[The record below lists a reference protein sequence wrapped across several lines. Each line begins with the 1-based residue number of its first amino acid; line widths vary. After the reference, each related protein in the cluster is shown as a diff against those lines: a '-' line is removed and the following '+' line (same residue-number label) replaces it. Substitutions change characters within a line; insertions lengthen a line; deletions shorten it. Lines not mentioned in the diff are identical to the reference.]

1 MDTQSNTLTGA
12 VGSRSVGVAEPS
24 RLKMLRIQ
32 EVALNTTLSK
42 SCINLWVAQGRFP
55 KPMTLSPT
63 VKVWR
68 ASAIA
73 EWIDQQAAK
82 AEREERRQEPS
93 GQPSTGRNDALTSQT
108 AKTVRRDV

>member
-1 MDTQSNTLTGA
+1 MDTQSTTLTGEVDFKTVA
-12 VGSRSVGVAEPS
+12 VPEPN

-82 AEREERRQEPS
+82 AEIE
-93 GQPSTGRNDALTSQT
+93 
-108 AKTVRRDV
+108 

>member
-1 MDTQSNTLTGA
+1 
-12 VGSRSVGVAEPS
+12 
-24 RLKMLRIQ
+24 MLRIQ

-68 ASAIA
+68 ASDIA

-82 AEREERRQEPS
+82 S
-93 GQPSTGRNDALTSQT
+93 
-108 AKTVRRDV
+108 